1 LRRVLGADHVG
12 HYRARLEGKFV
23 RQLETVDRRRDKII
37 SVTAIKVEAQTLE
50 LGTQHAKAAM
60 TPLAVPAA
68 DGKVN
73 RHAVAN
79 LNSIRAWAKLDYFP
93 SWFVTRDDKTGFG
106 SLTSEDRFSVID
118 AHVAAT
124 QCRSPHLNEYL
135 ARARYRVRTIDNL
148 YSFVPWK

>member
-1 LRRVLGADHVG
+1 LRRVLGPDHVG

-23 RQLETVDRRRDKII
+23 RQRETVDRRRDKII

-50 LGTQHAKAAM
+50 LRTQHAKAAM

-124 QCRSPHLNEYL
+124 
-135 ARARYRVRTIDNL
+135 
-148 YSFVPWK
+148 